1 MKILISLKIFM
12 FFGMVIFFSTLVLAC
27 TGANQGGLRMSR
39 DVNNLFESYQVLD
52 NYNYYY
58 SGPDARPNAILGIH
72 DDYTLRSDLWKAV
85 DLTPDQL
92 RLWIRMMTDHRGTS
106 LRTYGARVIAPDG
119 KDIGIWYSPWNWTA
133 VRMEDD
139 RHVVINTPVESP
151 MDREKRFFF
160 WGGDEF

>member
-1 MKILISLKIFM
+1 MKKLISSKIFM
-12 FFGMVIFFSTLVLAC
+12 SWGMVIFFSILFIAC
-27 TGANQGGLRMSR
+27 TVANRGGLRLSR

-52 NYNYYY
+52 NHNYYY

-72 DDYTLRSDLWKAV
+72 KDYILKSNLWKPV

-92 RLWIRMMTDHRGTS
+92 SLWIRMMTDHRGTT
-106 LRTYGARVIAPDG
+106 LRTYGAHVVAPDG

-139 RHVVINTPVESP
+139 RHVVINTPVQSP
-151 MDREKRFFF
+151 MDREKGLFFG
-160 WGGDEF
+160 WDEF